1 MTHESEITLLHSRL
15 PRKGSPPGCGGGAHV
30 SCGLPTLD
38 IVGEVLERIDDLAVF
53 GDLKVQV
60 RAAAHAGRAG
70 DAHDLALRNIC
81 AHADRTG

>member
-1 MTHESEITLLHSRL
+1 M
-15 PRKGSPPGCGGGAHV
+15 

-70 DAHDLALRNIC
+70 DADDLTLRDIR